1 MFAILFDLQR
11 LPMIEFDAMLRELA
25 IRNFAIIDDLH
36 ISFGSGL
43 NVLTGETGAG
53 KSIIIDA
60 IGLLLGDRATSD
72 RIRAGSEVAAIE
84 AQFTLHRPEDHA
96 KVLQRILA
104 ENGLDDPDSPDWLI
118 LSREVRANGR
128 NICRINGRATSLQL
142 LSDVATLLI
151 DVHGQGEHL
160 NLLRPSTH
168 VNLLDRYGGLLE
180 DRRALSVVVA
190 DLRVVRAELSRL
202 RQDART
208 IMQRV
213 DILSFQTEEISQA
226 NLQPEEESRLDSER
240 RRLGNVE
247 SLLQL
252 AQTAQS
258 VLSEGDGDIPGAIDL
273 LGEAVTRID
282 RLAHIDPDYAETAS
296 EAQAILEQVSDMARG
311 LQDYADSL
319 EFNPGRLQEVE
330 ERLDLIHSLKRK
342 YGDSAEEILA
352 FGVAAGKEL
361 EELSNWEIRT
371 GELEEREEI
380 LLIQIGQLGSA
391 LSASRSAIAEKLA
404 RAIEAELE
412 DLRMEKARFSVS
424 IAQTAHPEGARLE
437 DGSRV
442 AFDSSGIDRVE
453 FLISAN
459 PGEPLKPLARVASGG
474 ETARLMLALKGV
486 LAHADATP
494 TLVFDEIDQGIGGR
508 VGGIVGKKLWA
519 LTGQPAT
526 ENGLATH
533 QVLCITHLPQLAAFG
548 DTHFAVT
555 KRIDVRDG
563 EERTVTVVRTLDG
576 ADRVDELVQMMGA
589 TTASGRQS
597 IQEIMAEA
605 ERAKS
610 SLAEARAQQK
620 VT

>member
-1 MFAILFDLQR
+1 MLELDTMLQ
-11 LPMIEFDAMLRELA
+11 ELT

-60 IGLLLGDRATSD
+60 IGLLLGDRATGEW
-72 RIRAGSEVAAIE
+72 IRAGSDVATVE
-84 AQFTLHRPEDHA
+84 AQFVLPSSDEHA
-96 KVLQRILA
+96 ANLRRILE
-104 ENGLDDPDSPDWLI
+104 ENALDDPDAPDWLI

-128 NICRINGRATSLQL
+128 NICRVNGRATSLQL
-142 LSDVATLLI
+142 LSDAATLLV

-168 VNLLDRYGGLLE
+168 INLLDRFGGLLDE
-180 DRRALSVVVA
+180 RRALAAIV
-190 DLRVVRAELSRL
+190 AELRAVRSELGRL

-213 DILSFQTEEISQA
+213 DMLSFQTDEIAQA
-226 NLQPEEESRLDSER
+226 KLQPGEDSLLDSER
-240 RRLGNVE
+240 RRLGNAE
-247 SLLQL
+247 ALLQL
-252 AQTAQS
+252 AQTAES
-258 VLSEGDGDIPGAIDL
+258 VLTEGEGEVPGAIDL
-273 LGEAVTRID
+273 LGEAVDRVE
-282 RLAHIDPDYAETAS
+282 RLARIDPDFHATAV
-296 EAQAILEQVSDMARG
+296 EAQSMLEQVSDLARG
-311 LQDYADSL
+311 LRDYAETL

-330 ERLDLIHSLKRK
+330 ERIDLIQGLKRK
-342 YGDSAEEILA
+342 YGDSIEEILR
-352 FGVAAGKEL
+352 FGKAADVEL
-361 EELSNWEIRT
+361 AELSNWEIRT
-371 GELEEREEI
+371 SELEEREER
-380 LLIQIGQLGSA
+380 LLVSIGRLGEG
-391 LSASRSAIAEKLA
+391 LSAGRRTIADTLSNA
-404 RAIEAELE
+404 VEAELS
-412 DLRMEKARFSVS
+412 DLRMEKARFGVS
-424 IAQTAHPEGARLE
+424 IVQSPHAEGAWLK

-442 AFDSSGIDRVE
+442 AFDATGIDRVE

-459 PGEPLKPLARVASGG
+459 PGEPLKPLAKVASGG

-519 LTGQPAT
+519 LTGQAAAGD
-526 ENGLATH
+526 GLVTH

-555 KRIDVRDG
+555 KRIDTHDG
-563 EERTVTVVRTLDG
+563 EERTATVVRVLNG

-597 IQEIMAEA
+597 VQEIMAAADE
-605 ERAKS
+605 AKS
-610 SLAEARAQQK
+610 SRARITSHQSPI
-620 VT
+620 